1 MISSGD
7 ELENFKTLINLTEY
21 AAACG
26 YRPDRKASS
35 RNSAVM
41 VHPERDKIIIA
52 IDYRDRHWIYFTIG
66 EDTDNGSIV
75 DFVQKRKGGTLGD
88 VRRALRPW
96 LSDLAP
102 SLSRPDPQTWL
113 ADLEPVSRDLV
124 QVRARFAAMKQVEGD
139 HPYLL
144 SERLIPASVLAGL
157 RFAGRIR
164 IDVRGNAVFPHIDR
178 DGICGYEVKNR
189 NFTGFAPGGE
199 KGLWCSRT
207 EDDDLD
213 IVICETAID
222 ALSHFAVRQP
232 TRTRYIS
239 TGGTL
244 NATQPGLIL
253 AAIKKMP
260 DEGRIINAVD
270 NDEGG
275 DRLTALLAAIAG
287 RIPGPARV
295 LTDDRPSDRGM
306 DWNDVLRASCAQQ
319 AH

>member
-7 ELENFKTLINLTEY
+7 ELETFKTDINLTEY
-21 AAACG
+21 AAASG
-26 YRPDRKASS
+26 YRLDRKASS

-52 IDYRDRHWIYFTIG
+52 VDRDRHWIYFTIG
-66 EDTDNGSIV
+66 EDTDNGSII
-75 DFVQKRKGGTLGD
+75 DFVQKREGGNLGD

-96 LSDLAP
+96 LFELAP
-102 SLSRPDPQTWL
+102 SLSRPDPQTYL
-113 ADLEPVSRDLV
+113 PDLEPVSRDLI
-124 QVRARFAAMKQVEGD
+124 QVRARYAAMTPVDGA

-144 SERLIPASVLAGL
+144 IERLIPASVLADL

-178 DGICGYEVKNR
+178 DGVCGYEIKNR

-222 ALSHFAVRQP
+222 ALSHFAIRHP
-232 TRTRYIS
+232 PRTRYIS

-244 NATQPGLIL
+244 NATQPDLIL
-253 AAIKKMP
+253 AAIRKMP
-260 DEGRIINAVD
+260 DEGKIINAVD
-270 NDEGG
+270 NDDGG
-275 DRLTALLAAIAG
+275 DRLTILLNDILA
-287 RIPGPARV
+287 RIPGPARA
-295 LTDDRPSDRGM
+295 LTDDRPLDRGM
-306 DWNDVLRASCAQQ
+306 DWNDVLRSSSAQQ
-319 AH
+319 EH